1 MNRREFVKMVGGVFA
16 SVAAL
21 SPFLKSRRQEVS
33 SESPF
38 PGFQRQEVS
47 PSSPAAGWY
56 HNNSDHSMAFVKSDD
71 AGVTLFTL
79 PPGHSVIVDYDE
91 DGKPTFNGL
100 NYFLWE
106 AEHEQA

>member
-21 SPFLKSRRQEVS
+21 SPFLKNRLQPST
-33 SESPF
+33 ESPF
-38 PGFQRQEVS
+38 PGFQRQEV
-47 PSSPAAGWY
+47 PSESPAAGWY
-56 HNNSDHSMAFVKSDD
+56 HNNSDHSMAFVYRDSG
-71 AGVTLFTL
+71 AITFVL

-91 DGKPTFNGL
+91 DGEPTFNGL